1 LISIDEASQYYQGA
15 DAIHD
20 FDHVLR
26 VLALAERMAQ
36 AEGADLEIV
45 RTATLLHDVAR
56 GHGDRMTSDH
66 AQAGAEFAR
75 KLLSGHPRSYP
86 RQRVGAVA
94 HAIAAHR
101 FRTGPVPQTIEA
113 MVLHDADK
121 LDAIGAIGVA
131 RAFAYGGHEGQR
143 LWASVP
149 TGYEESLA
157 SRSEHT
163 PVHEYVMK
171 LSKIRERLFTDSAR
185 QLAKERHDFMVA
197 FFQQLDREVQG
208 LA

>member
-1 LISIDEASQYYQGA
+1 MISIEEARTYYDGA

-26 VLALAERMAQ
+26 VLALAERLARE
-36 AEGADLEIV
+36 EGADWEIV

-56 GHGDRMTSDH
+56 GQAGRMIHDH
-66 AQAGAEFAR
+66 AQAGAQFAR
-75 KLLSGHPRSYP
+75 QLLVGHPP
-86 RQRVGAVA
+86 ERVEAVA

-101 FRTGPVPQTIEA
+101 FRGKTAPQTLEA
-113 MVLHDADK
+113 QVLHDADK

-143 LWASVP
+143 LWGEVP
-149 TGYEESLA
+149 EGYVET
-157 SRSEHT
+157 RDTRHEHT
-163 PVHEYVMK
+163 PVHEFQFK
-171 LSKIRERLFTDSAR
+171 LRRIQDRLLTASAR
-185 QLAKERHDFMVA
+185 ALAEERHAFMVA
-197 FFQQLDREVQG
+197 FYERLEREVRG

>member
-1 LISIDEASQYYQGA
+1 LISIEKARQHYEGA

-26 VLALAERMAQ
+26 VLALAEDLAR

-45 RTATLLHDVAR
+45 RTAALLHDVAR
-56 GHGDRMTSDH
+56 VQELDRLTHDH
-66 AQAGAEFAR
+66 AQAGADAAR
-75 KLLSGHPRSYP
+75 QLLAGNPP
-86 RQRVGAVA
+86 DRVEAVA

-101 FRTGPVPQTIEA
+101 FRSGPAPRTIEA
-113 MVLHDADK
+113 QVLHDADK

-143 LWASVP
+143 LWATAP
-149 TGYEESLA
+149 TGYEETPGTRA
-157 SRSEHT
+157 DHT
-163 PVHEYVMK
+163 PVHEYTIK
-171 LSKIRERLFTDSAR
+171 LVKIKDRLLTASAR
-185 QLAKERHDFMVA
+185 QLARERHAFMVA
-197 FFQQLDREVQG
+197 FFERLDHEVRG